1 MSSRRHRRAYRLPS
15 EVKTLHG
22 LLVGL
27 EAAETFEEIFRALA
41 EALLVAVDRADEA
54 WVSML
59 DAERAHL
66 SDVLGYSRTG
76 LVELDATLHPLSQ
89 YPRSRQLL
97 AEAAGWAEFRVT
109 SPDLSDAG
117 RALAADLGW
126 RSMVEFPLVIAGRS
140 EALVEV
146 SDHSSSRRWAKRDLE
161 FMNILVFHAGAALRN
176 ATLLDRFRTR
186 AERDPLT
193 GLLNRSSF
201 DERLEHALREA
212 PGSLAVAFIDLDG
225 FKAVNDRLGHAAGDA
240 RLCRAARAITGA
252 CRDGD
257 FAARVGGDEFA
268 VALVTEA
275 HDLGEIAAR
284 FDRALR
290 EAGVA
295 GSVGA
300 ARSARGRAARPAAL
314 LQQADLRM
322 LAVKAARRPSLRAAS

>member
-1 MSSRRHRRAYRLPS
+1 
-15 EVKTLHG
+15 
-22 LLVGL
+22 
-27 EAAETFEEIFRALA
+27 
-41 EALLVAVDRADEA
+41 
-54 WVSML
+54 
-59 DAERAHL
+59 
-66 SDVLGYSRTG
+66 
-76 LVELDATLHPLSQ
+76 
-89 YPRSRQLL
+89 
-97 AEAAGWAEFRVT
+97 
-109 SPDLSDAG
+109 
-117 RALAADLGW
+117 
-126 RSMVEFPLVIAGRS
+126 
-140 EALVEV
+140 
-146 SDHSSSRRWAKRDLE
+146 
-161 FMNILVFHAGAALRN
+161 MNILVFHAGAALRN